1 MTNYRPDAN
10 NLDALVTSGPK
21 LNLPSYVTFPR
32 SVSDMV
38 KVVKYADANNIPISV
53 KTSGHSYT
61 GSSTQ
66 KNSILINLNKFPEYT
81 QTPWVNQIEL
91 GKDNKV
97 SLKTDKPLPSAVW
110 CDMLEEMTAPCRLA
124 KARNKS
130 ATLRIGGGEKWGN
143 VYAAVENVNYYFNKF
158 FNQTVSIVGGG
169 AGTVSAVGGWM
180 QGGGLSIGLERLWGF
195 GVDQVLELEMV
206 LADGSHVKFGPS
218 EWEEVEGFTVP
229 KTTKV
234 TGLCNRNVD
243 EDESKWDWQECEDE
257 KPFADLWHAVR
268 GGGGGSYGIVTAATE
283 QLVPHRQ
290 PYFLQPTAEY
300 KALNSQYVNNT
311 NAEVMAAATQYQDD
325 VADFFISVL
334 YNASVV
340 GLSEETSLNCG
351 TPGLMPN
358 INAWGVFVCRDHHA
372 TLVLNAFS
380 KYMAD
385 KIPDVLAAD
394 KAVLTNALE
403 LEEARSFGA
412 HDVGGKALMPE
423 VSVVNIYF
431 TMLNVRTT

>member
-1 MTNYRPDAN
+1 MTNYRPNAN
-10 NLDALVTSGPK
+10 NFDALVTSGPK

-66 KNSILINLNKFPEYT
+66 KNSILINLNHFPEYT

-97 SLKTDKPLPSAVW
+97 SFKTDKPLPSAVW

-143 VYAAVENVNYYFNKF
+143 VYTAVENVNYYFEKF
-158 FNQTVSIVGGG
+158 FNNTVAVVGGG

-206 LADGSHVKFGPS
+206 LAYGSHVKFGPS

-234 TGLCNRNVD
+234 AGLCNQNVD
-243 EDESKWDWQECEDE
+243 EDESQWDWQECADE

-283 QLVPHRQ
+283 QLNPHRQ
-290 PYFLQPTAEY
+290 LYSLIPKAEF
-300 KALNSQYVNNT
+300 KALSAQYANNT
-311 NAEVMAAATQYQDD
+311 NTEVMAAATQYKND
-325 VADFFISVL
+325 VADFFIAL
-334 YNASVV
+334 LFNASVV
-340 GLSEETSLNCG
+340 GLSEETSRNCG
-351 TPGLMPN
+351 SPGFIPN
-358 INAWGVFVCRDHHA
+358 IYTWDALFCRDDHA
-372 TLVLNAFS
+372 ALVLDAFS

-385 KIPDVLAAD
+385 KIPDALAAD
-394 KAVLTNALE
+394 RAVLTNAFE
-403 LEEARSFGA
+403 SKEARSLA
-412 HDVGGKALMPE
+412 ALEVGSYALYPQ
-423 VSVVNIYF
+423 VSVLLFNMYHSASC
-431 TMLNVRTT
+431 